1 MNKAKS
7 WKCLA
12 DIRDPFNDSV
22 NYRSRQEKEFFSQIF
37 LRTSD
42 LFECLRPSIYYL
54 IGEKGSGKTAYAA
67 YLESNDVDG
76 TRCKLSTMTES
87 QYKRF
92 IALKNQGKLEYSD
105 YANIWR
111 PMLLNMMAQVLVEKS
126 KGFFESFSG
135 KFDTIEREILT
146 FNKDALNP
154 EVEVA
159 FEMISEAN
167 DAVTLGNDKFGKL
180 NIEDKRKETDHTELI
195 KHHLLAKESRL
206 KQALEDLKL
215 TRNHILFVDGIDF
228 RPEHVPYHDYLN
240 CVKGVGE
247 AVWQLNTEFFGNI
260 RDSKGR
266 MKVVLLVR
274 PDVFNALNLYNSN
287 SRLRDNSLL
296 LDWST
301 TEKDFA
307 ESHLFNLTG
316 KFFSKQQESEI
327 SDREAIDHYLAAD
340 GSHSI
345 FKRLLR
351 ISFQKPRDVLTFVKM
366 ARAISI
372 KKFGRGSA
380 DHFSADIVR
389 RPEFTREYADYLLG
403 EVRNYSAF
411 YMGQDDFNLY
421 IKFFQYLDG
430 QGEFSYAE
438 FVKSFTRF
446 KNWIRGE
453 RVRAIEYMRDPQAL
467 LQFFYD
473 VNVIGYREALGED
486 SENFVHFSFRER
498 TLTNI
503 APKIKT
509 AAVLM
514 VNPGVS
520 KALDIGLRLKSSSGA
535 SPELVAGPRRRHKP
549 QGEKVRSQSSR
560 RDRADFAGAGG
571 QNTAARG
578 SPNKQ
583 DASPVAKKTA
593 AAVSRRPRVRRSRGT

>member
-1 MNKAKS
+1 MNKINVSSKS
-7 WKCLA
+7 WKSLGNL
-12 DIRDPFNDSV
+12 REPFNDSV

-42 LFECLRPSIYYL
+42 LFDCLKPSIYYL

-67 YLESNDVDG
+67 YLESNDVES

-92 IALKNQGKLEYSD
+92 IALKRQGKLEYSD

-111 PMLLNMMAQVLVEKS
+111 PMLLNMMSQLLVEKS
-126 KGFFESFSG
+126 KGFFESISG
-135 KFDTIEREILT
+135 KFDQVEEEIST

-159 FEMISEAN
+159 FEMVSESN
-167 DAVTLGNDKFGKL
+167 GAVTVGNDKFGKL
-180 NIEDKRKETDHTELI
+180 SIEDKQKSTDHTEQI
-195 KHHLLAKESRL
+195 KHHLLGKEMRL
-206 KQALEDLKL
+206 KQALADLKL
-215 TRNHILFVDGIDF
+215 SRDHILFIDGIDF
-228 RPEHVPYHDYLN
+228 RPEHVSYDDYLN
-240 CVKGVGE
+240 CVKGIGE
-247 AVWQLNTEFFGNI
+247 AVWQLNTEFFANI

-274 PDVFNALNLYNSN
+274 PDVFNAMNLYNSN

-296 LDWST
+296 LEWAT
-301 TEKDFA
+301 TEKDFDT
-307 ESHLFNLTG
+307 SHLFSLTG
-316 KFFSKQQESEI
+316 RYFSSQQEESVTE
-327 SDREAIDHYLAAD
+327 REAADHYLAA
-340 GSHSI
+340 GGTHAT

-351 ISFQKPRDVLTFVKM
+351 HSFQKPRDILTFIRM
-366 ARAISI
+366 ARAISV
-372 KKFGRGSA
+372 KKLGHGEQNY
-380 DHFSADIVR
+380 FSPDITK
-389 RPEFTREYADYLLG
+389 RPDFTREYSDYLLG

-421 IKFFQYLDG
+421 VKFFQYLDG
-430 QGEFSYAE
+430 HGEFSYSD
-438 FVKSFTRF
+438 FVKAFTKF

-453 RVRAIEYMRDPQAL
+453 RVRAIEYLRDAQAL

-473 VNVIGYREALGED
+473 VNVIGYREALGHD

-509 AAVLM
+509 AAVLI

-520 KALDIGLRLKSSSGA
+520 KALDIGLRVKKSDANAPTHLEGR
-535 SPELVAGPRRRHKP
+535 RRRHKP
-549 QGEKVRSQSSR
+549 QPNGAAERSGRGPGATTNAS
-560 RDRADFAGAGG
+560 AGK
-571 QNTAARG
+571 
-578 SPNKQ
+578 SPRS
-583 DASPVAKKTA
+583 DASRSNAGSEGPAPA
-593 AAVSRRPRVRRSRGT
+593 AGRRHRLTTRRKP

>member
-1 MNKAKS
+1 MTD
-7 WKCLA
+7 L
-12 DIRDPFNDSV
+12 RDPFNDAV

-42 LFECLRPSIYYL
+42 LFECLKPSIYYL

-67 YLESNDVDG
+67 YLESNDVNG

-92 IALKNQGKLEYSD
+92 IALKSQGKLEYSD

-111 PMLLNMMAQVLVEKS
+111 PMLLNMMAQMLVEKS
-126 KGFFESFSG
+126 KGFFESISG
-135 KFDTIEREILT
+135 KFNSIEREIST
-146 FNKDALNP
+146 FNGQALNP

-159 FEMISEAN
+159 FEMISEENGSIAI
-167 DAVTLGNDKFGKL
+167 GSDKIGKL
-180 NIEDKRKETDHTELI
+180 SIEDKKKVTDHTEQI
-195 KHHLLAKESRL
+195 KHHLLVKESQL

-215 TRNHILFVDGIDF
+215 SRNHILFVDGIDF
-228 RPEHVPYHDYLN
+228 RPEHVPYYDYLN
-240 CVKGVGE
+240 CVKGIGE

-301 TEKDFA
+301 TERELS
-307 ESHLFNLTG
+307 ESHLFKMTA
-316 KFFSKQQESEI
+316 KFFSRQQEFDAN
-327 SDREAIDHYLAAD
+327 DRDAIDHYLAAD

-351 ISFQKPRDVLTFVKM
+351 SSFQKPRDVLTFIKI
-366 ARAISI
+366 ARAISVRRLD
-372 KKFGRGSA
+372 RGNA

-389 RPEFTREYADYLLG
+389 RPEFTREYSDYLLG

-430 QGEFSYAE
+430 QGEFSYAD
-438 FVKSFTRF
+438 FVKSFTKF

-453 RVRAIEYMRDPQAL
+453 RVRAVEYLRDAQAL

-473 VNVIGYREALGED
+473 VNVIGYREALGEE
-486 SENFVHFSFRER
+486 SENFVHFSYRER

-520 KALDIGLRLKSSSGA
+520 KALDIGLRLKPSTVSDA
-535 SPELVAGPRRRHKP
+535 KLVAGRRRRHKP
-549 QGEKVRSQSSR
+549 QEAKEHGQPNR
-560 RDRADFAGAGG
+560 RGQADFVGGGG
-571 QNTAARG
+571 QKTVAQKSPKRQGVSSAVKQSQTATTRRTR
-578 SPNKQ
+578 
-583 DASPVAKKTA
+583 AKA
-593 AAVSRRPRVRRSRGT
+593 PRNS